1 MVHTHSGTVLSRNK
15 EWSADGSPVQGP
27 WGGAEEPGSSAQH
40 GDNMQQ
46 HSPVRFVTRSVVKF
60 SPQKGNG
67 DLLTAVPTD
76 THVSRCHLNSQ
87 DAEAS

>member
-1 MVHTHSGTVLSRNK
+1 
-15 EWSADGSPVQGP
+15 
-27 WGGAEEPGSSAQH
+27 
-40 GDNMQQ
+40 MQQ
-46 HSPVRFVTRSVVKF
+46 HSPVRFNFVTRWVVKF

-76 THVSRCHLNSQ
+76 TQVSRCHLNSQ

>member
-1 MVHTHSGTVLSRNK
+1 M
-15 EWSADGSPVQGP
+15 
-27 WGGAEEPGSSAQH
+27 PGSSAQH
-40 GDNMQQ
+40 GGNMQQ
-46 HSPVRFVTRSVVKF
+46 HSPVRFNFVTRWVVKF

-76 THVSRCHLNSQ
+76 TQVSRCHLNSQ